1 MSFIE
6 KIFLKTQ
13 KIREIVTVE
22 NIGLVRLL
30 DITAGSGVKTN
41 TKLTQIFKLREKS
54 KTGIQIC
61 LYTVTLTSNFG

>member
-6 KIFLKTQ
+6 KIILKTQ
-13 KIREIVTVE
+13 KIRGIVTVE

-30 DITAGSGVKTN
+30 DLTAGSGVKTN

-54 KTGIQIC
+54 KTGI
-61 LYTVTLTSNFG
+61 

>member
-41 TKLTQIFKLREKS
+41 TKLTQIFKLREKN
-54 KTGIQIC
+54 KTGIQSC
-61 LYTVTLTSNFG
+61 LYAVTLTPNFG

>member
-41 TKLTQIFKLREKS
+41 TKLTQIFKLRKKS
-54 KTGIQIC
+54 KTGIQSC
-61 LYTVTLTSNFG
+61 MYTVTQTPNFA